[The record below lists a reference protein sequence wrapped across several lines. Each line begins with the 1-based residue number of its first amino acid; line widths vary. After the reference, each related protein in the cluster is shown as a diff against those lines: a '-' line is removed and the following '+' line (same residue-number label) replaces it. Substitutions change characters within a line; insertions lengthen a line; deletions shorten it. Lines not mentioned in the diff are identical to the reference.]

1 MKGEFAMGTS
11 REELKAKL
19 LVRAEAAIDEML
31 ADKRL
36 HEQMTLSEIE
46 QVVGQS
52 EADFRQ
58 AALEEIMALQQETPA
73 ICPMCGGQLKNKG
86 KRRKQVVSLR
96 GEVEIERSY
105 YQCPSCKRGYFPPG
119 SPVGTE

>member
-1 MKGEFAMGTS
+1 MPTS
-11 REELKAKL
+11 RKELKAKL
-19 LVRAEAAIDEML
+19 LARAEAAIDEML
-31 ADKRL
+31 GDERL

-52 EADFRQ
+52 EAEFRQ
-58 AALEEIMALQQETPA
+58 AALEEIIALQQETPTT
-73 ICPMCGGQLKNKG
+73 CPLCGGKLENKG

-96 GEVEIERSY
+96 GEVEIERTY
-105 YQCPSCKRGYFPPG
+105 YQCQSCKQGYFPPG